1 MPVGD
6 TSIFHNVTDNHNTE
20 ANMYSKCSHVVK
32 CGQMVEP
39 VKKRLT
45 SQECSGSNPGDGF
58 VKVANGLE
66 DDLVVRRMQSD
77 VEACRATHTG
87 QEELTGVR
95 GAVQR
100 LGNASMREYE
110 DLKQTLSEEA
120 RHYTRGVNQ
129 LLRDDLQ
136 ADLEVPQ
143 GRLGAAEAPGGGSST
158 EQVSA
163 ESVEVVQNMVLV
175 EYTRPRSEN
184 PTLG

>member
-1 MPVGD
+1 MVIISGKLLSSKVKSLFSLLSEHGAICLPVGD

-32 CGQMVEP
+32 CDQMVEP

-66 DDLVVRRMQSD
+66 DDLVVQRVQGD
-77 VEACRATHTG
+77 VEACRAAHTG

-100 LGNASMREYE
+100 PGDSSTREYE
-110 DLKQTLSEEA
+110 DLKQTLSQEA
-120 RHYTRGVNQ
+120 RHYTHEVNQ

-136 ADLEVPQ
+136 ADVQVLQ
-143 GRLGAAEAPGGGSST
+143 GHLDAFF
-158 EQVSA
+158 
-163 ESVEVVQNMVLV
+163 
-175 EYTRPRSEN
+175 
-184 PTLG
+184 